1 MCRAH
6 KHISVIRRL
15 KKWNS
20 KFKALHTCAT
30 MAGMR
35 RERLAIKEET
45 AKTRI
50 ALTKT
55 KPTLQTLG
63 MSHSLHTADT
73 PPLTEQLPDCPSI
86 IITNKSTVR

>member
-15 KKWNS
+15 N
-20 KFKALHTCAT
+20 
-30 MAGMR
+30 GMR
-35 RERLAIKEET
+35 RERLAIKEGT

-63 MSHSLHTADT
+63 MSHSLHMAYI

-86 IITNKSTVR
+86 ITINKSTVR